1 MKAGRIPPYF
11 AIKMAVSKGIYIY
24 IYYMIYNVGKT
35 IIHIAFGN
43 GLYDL
48 FMVMWWM
55 VYYCFTHI
63 NDDELMDLGHP
74 S

>member
-1 MKAGRIPPYF
+1 
-11 AIKMAVSKGIYIY
+11 
-24 IYYMIYNVGKT
+24 MIYNVGKT
-35 IIHIAFGN
+35 IIHIAIGN

-74 S
+74 SLK